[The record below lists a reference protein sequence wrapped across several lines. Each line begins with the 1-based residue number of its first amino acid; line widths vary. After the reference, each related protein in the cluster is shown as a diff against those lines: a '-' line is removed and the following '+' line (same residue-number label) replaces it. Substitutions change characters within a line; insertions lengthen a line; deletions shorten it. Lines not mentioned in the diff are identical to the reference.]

1 MMKRLLCLALFMQTL
16 LFPVGEAGAGWLLI
30 QPGAGPAGIG
40 NAMVTRTD
48 NSVMS
53 YYNPAGLVFIPNS
66 HISLSRFKYLPGFYL
81 DMYHN
86 FLSFS
91 HQLNETT
98 VLGGNVIYFYYSPQY
113 NNYSKTEHWSITLN
127 YSLMLSSS
135 SSIGF
140 GLKWFKQD
148 IFWGR
153 EHSPHSY
160 YAFDIGY
167 LK

>member
-16 LFPVGEAGAGWLLI
+16 LFSQAVFLNI

-40 NAMVTRTD
+40 NAMAARTD

-53 YYNPAGLVFIPNS
+53 YYNPAGLAFLTSS
-66 HISLSRFKYLPGFYL
+66 HISLSRMQWLPGFNL

-98 VLGGNVIYFYYSPQY
+98 VLGGNVIYFYDNFQY
-113 NNYSKTEHWSITLN
+113 CFESGGCQDMSNEFWSITLN

-135 SSIGF
+135 F
-140 GLKWFKQD
+140 LYPLLLRF
-148 IFWGR
+148 F
-153 EHSPHSY
+153 
-160 YAFDIGY
+160 
-167 LK
+167 